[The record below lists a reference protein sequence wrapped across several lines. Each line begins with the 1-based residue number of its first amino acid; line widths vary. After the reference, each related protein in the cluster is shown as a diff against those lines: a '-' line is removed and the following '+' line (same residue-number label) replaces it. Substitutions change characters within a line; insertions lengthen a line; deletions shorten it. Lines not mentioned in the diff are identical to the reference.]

1 MFPAFLT
8 SSPNSSS
15 RARMTCIGR
24 GGVAYPIG
32 PAWLGGRSEN
42 SGGPRNNT
50 MINLITEWRKN
61 TATINVSRISIT
73 RNSSP
78 MRELVSVN
86 ARYIAR
92 TREST
97 RPAILVLINFLR
109 VYESFM
115 ACLKGN
121 LPDPSV
127 HDRRYPPLVLHT
139 EAPDDIEE
147 APLELGRLP
156 DRLDAL
162 DRVDGRLG
170 VSDPDRSLFRCRP
183 GKNNLRGRPPLSSP
197 EAYWFLKGRNPKRR
211 GASAIGGCA
220 SGAWI
225 GDRLPKMRRFAR
237 RDLLGAGV
245 PVVAGVGSSILV
257 SSPRW

>member
-1 MFPAFLT
+1 
-8 SSPNSSS
+8 
-15 RARMTCIGR
+15 
-24 GGVAYPIG
+24 
-32 PAWLGGRSEN
+32 
-42 SGGPRNNT
+42 
-50 MINLITEWRKN
+50 
-61 TATINVSRISIT
+61 
-73 RNSSP
+73 
-78 MRELVSVN
+78 
-86 ARYIAR
+86 
-92 TREST
+92 
-97 RPAILVLINFLR
+97 
-109 VYESFM
+109 M

-211 GASAIGGCA
+211 GASVIGGCA

-225 GDRLPKMRRFAR
+225 GDRLPKMRRFAI

-257 SSPRW
+257 FVTSMVTSSQHLSREIRSGRNGMEFSVDCVSYARPKPPICSFQLTGSMQPVLNSVFGRRRLIEK